1 MAGSIWAL
9 VVAEH
14 GTNRRPLR
22 FSSTL
27 IGTEQND
34 SQLEHQQVADSI
46 HRQLVAA
53 SLAMR
58 STSALAERSCR
69 CH

>member
-27 IGTEQND
+27 IGIRTEQND

-46 HRQLVAA
+46 HR
-53 SLAMR
+53 
-58 STSALAERSCR
+58 
-69 CH
+69 